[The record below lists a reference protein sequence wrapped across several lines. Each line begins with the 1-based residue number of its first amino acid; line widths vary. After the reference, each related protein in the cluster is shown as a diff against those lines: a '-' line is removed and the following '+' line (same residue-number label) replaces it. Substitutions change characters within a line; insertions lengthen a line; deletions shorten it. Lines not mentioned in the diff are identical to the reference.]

1 MRSSP
6 FASLGRTRSNSVSW
20 AICNTLQVMCLS
32 LRCTGLSGSAAA
44 FTLKVLATPPTD
56 HHYRDLCHPEFRIR
70 SSIYIPIFESYFGGW
85 GGVRGP
91 TSGVLGNYSWRFLF
105 TCCTNKCIPR
115 SFRGAG
121 GSSILPGCKPPLS
134 ASLRGRPPSPQY
146 STIGCERNMERGV
159 YRFFGVFFP
168 SWPSCSSCAAASVAY
183 CQSWC
188 GVFFASFLPTITAG
202 GVLFCFYAG
211 HSINTRHSALLA
223 SEAAPQSRSDFRV
236 SAPGS
241 GSSAICS
248 VGVL

>member
-1 MRSSP
+1 
-6 FASLGRTRSNSVSW
+6 
-20 AICNTLQVMCLS
+20 MCLS

-56 HHYRDLCHPEFRIR
+56 HHYRDLCHPEFRIW

-168 SWPSCSSCAAASVAY
+168 PLSLRAVHVLQQVWLIVRAGVVFSLLPFCPLSQQVGY
-183 CQSWC
+183 C
-188 GVFFASFLPTITAG
+188 FASMQAT
-202 GVLFCFYAG
+202 
-211 HSINTRHSALLA
+211 
-223 SEAAPQSRSDFRV
+223 Q
-236 SAPGS
+236 
-241 GSSAICS
+241 
-248 VGVL
+248 